1 MINLKI
7 FLFFFFVITVCSN
20 GSFGPNCIQT
30 CENCQHQTCY
40 ITNGTCLFGCSVG
53 FEGEACKEEACAYTN
68 QWIKIPLYWFNN
80 DWFIKTN
87 IFQVFL

>member
-1 MINLKI
+1 MVL
-7 FLFFFFVITVCSN
+7 LD
-20 GSFGPNCIQT
+20 QT
-30 CENCQHQTCY
+30 AFKRVRIANTKL